1 MPAKSWAIIY
11 SPKEGSTS
19 THKRWK
25 KIRRYMEQ
33 KGLLFDFVQSEGPGS
48 VERLASM
55 MTRSGYRTILV
66 VGGDAALNHALCGIM
81 NTPCPDG
88 KHPALGVIPNG
99 FGNDCAKYWGMTP
112 DNYKQTIDG
121 LIYHHTRKIDVGRLR
136 LYSHNQLE
144 NTTFFL
150 NCANLGVAASIT
162 NLRRRTSKLFGLKTL
177 SYFASAISLIFKQM
191 NFKYH
196 FKLSGEDV
204 KQSAMTLCIG
214 SAHGYGQTPSAVPY
228 NGQLDLTLVSKPLPM
243 QLFQG
248 LWLLFTGRFLT
259 MQGVKVWRT
268 SHIHFPALLHIP
280 LSVDGRMIHETP
292 QSLDIDILP
301 EEIEFLI
308 P

>member
-1 MPAKSWAIIY
+1 M
-11 SPKEGSTS
+11 
-19 THKRWK
+19 
-25 KIRRYMEQ
+25 
-33 KGLLFDFVQSEGPGS
+33 
-48 VERLASM
+48 
-55 MTRSGYRTILV
+55 
-66 VGGDAALNHALCGIM
+66 
-81 NTPCPDG
+81 
-88 KHPALGVIPNG
+88 
-99 FGNDCAKYWGMTP
+99 
-112 DNYKQTIDG
+112 
-121 LIYHHTRKIDVGRLR
+121 
-136 LYSHNQLE
+136 
-144 NTTFFL
+144 
-150 NCANLGVAASIT
+150 
-162 NLRRRTSKLFGLKTL
+162 
-177 SYFASAISLIFKQM
+177 
-191 NFKYH
+191 
-196 FKLSGEDV
+196 

>member
-99 FGNDCAKYWGMTP
+99 FGNDFAKYWGMTP

-204 KQSAMTLCIG
+204 KQSAMTLGARLRTNTKCRPLQRTTG
-214 SAHGYGQTPSAVPY
+214 LDPRFQTFAHATLPRTLAPVHRTFPHHARRESLAHFSHPFPRLAPHPSQRGRKNDSRNAAI
-228 NGQLDLTLVSKPLPM
+228 
-243 QLFQG
+243 
-248 LWLLFTGRFLT
+248 TG
-259 MQGVKVWRT
+259 
-268 SHIHFPALLHIP
+268 H
-280 LSVDGRMIHETP
+280 
-292 QSLDIDILP
+292 
-301 EEIEFLI
+301 
-308 P
+308 